1 MRAITVLPG
10 LAGSVRLDER
20 TVPNPAEG
28 EILVRT
34 LLLGVCGTDAEIVS
48 GHYGAAP
55 PGAERLVLGHE
66 SLGEV
71 VEAPPDS
78 GFVQG
83 DHIVGVVRRPDP
95 VPCPACAAG
104 EWDMCRNGLYTEHGI
119 KELDGFGAEYFRV
132 APEAAVKVAPRLG
145 DFGVLIEP
153 TSIVAKAWDHMERI
167 GARAKVWQPR
177 RLLVS
182 GAGPIGFLAALM
194 GRQRG
199 LDVHVFDRNR
209 DGPKPDL
216 IRGLGATPHHDIDD
230 AVALA
235 PDLWVECTGAP
246 AVIAKAFT
254 AVAPAGILCL
264 LGVSAP
270 MRADLDLGA
279 FNRDLVLGN
288 RVVFGSVNAN
298 RDHYLS
304 AAAALARAD
313 RGWLAGLIT
322 RRVPLRHFAAAFRRE
337 ADDIKVVIDFRK

>member
-20 TVPNPAEG
+20 PAPDFSEG
-28 EILVRT
+28 AILVRT
-34 LLLGVCGTDAEIVS
+34 LLLGVCGTDGEIVS
-48 GHYGAAP
+48 GHYGTAP

-83 DHIVGVVRRPDP
+83 DRIVGVVRRPDP

-119 KELDGFGAEYFRV
+119 KELDGFGSEYFRV
-132 APEAAVKVAPRLG
+132 APEFAVKVDPRLG
-145 DFGVLIEP
+145 DLGVLVEP
-153 TSIVAKAWDHMERI
+153 ASIVAKAWDHMERI
-167 GARAKVWQPR
+167 GARAKVSQPR

-194 GRQRG
+194 GRQRN
-199 LDVHVFDRNR
+199 LDVHVLDRNR
-209 DGPKPDL
+209 DGPKPGL
-216 IRGLGATPHHDIDD
+216 RRGLGATPHHDIDE

-235 PDLWVECTGAP
+235 PDIWIECTGAP
-246 AVIAKAFT
+246 AVIAKAFVAT
-254 AVAPAGILCL
+254 APAGILCL

-270 MRADLDLGA
+270 MPVELDLGA
-279 FNRDLVLGN
+279 LNRDFVLGN

-298 RDHYLS
+298 RDHYLA
-304 AAAALARAD
+304 AAAALAKAD
-313 RGWLAGLIT
+313 RDWLADLIT